1 MGHVN
6 VALLVLRVGLGV
18 TMALHGYNKIR
29 NGIAGTAGW
38 FQSIGMRPGR
48 LNAMMAAYTEIGSGA
63 LFALGLLTPLPAAAI
78 IGLMGVAFWVAHRNN
93 GFFIFNKEP
102 GWEYV
107 FVIALTALMV
117 GTIGPGRW
125 SLDNAFGIG
134 SERGYYGTWWG
145 FAITIIAGVGGAAA
159 QLATFYRPPAP
170 S

>member
-1 MGHVN
+1 MEHVN

-18 TMALHGYNKIR
+18 TIALHGWNKMR

-102 GWEYV
+102 GCEDELDT
-107 FVIALTALMV
+107 ALTALMV

-125 SLDNAFGIG
+125 TLDNAFGIG
-134 SERGYYGTWWG
+134 EQGIHTSWWG
-145 FAITIIAGVGGAAA
+145 FVITLVAGVGGAAA
-159 QLATFYRPPAP
+159 QLATFYRPPAVE
-170 S
+170 